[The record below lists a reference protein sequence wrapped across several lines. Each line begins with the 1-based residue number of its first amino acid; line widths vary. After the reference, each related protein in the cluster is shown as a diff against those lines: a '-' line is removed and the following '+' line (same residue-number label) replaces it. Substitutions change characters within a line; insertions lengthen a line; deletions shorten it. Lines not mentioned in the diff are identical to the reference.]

1 MKRNIFEEKIS
12 CWSNTTRISANN
24 ITVSIGQFLNAGA
37 SYLDTPNMP
46 TDINR
51 LRHLYSTAM
60 QTYPTDPARAASLF
74 DEYKRQKMSMPLA
87 TMGGIFKNGG
97 LKEDMISASK
107 ILTIDLDNTKPTD
120 YHKYEGKEIPNI
132 YVKDWNMLKWQLAR
146 LPFVAYA
153 GLSIGGYGLFLL
165 IPIED
170 ESFYLDYWKC
180 LEHLFKKHLK
190 LVIDPQTKDITK
202 PRFISYD
209 PNPYINTQA
218 DVFRIK
224 LPEKST
230 EVPVR
235 RYSST
240 PSTATE
246 EAVRKCVDEIEC
258 RGFDIT
264 SDYAEWI
271 DIASAL
277 YNELGEAGKQYFERV
292 SRFYPNANE
301 RDINYKWDKNKTR
314 RKIGIGTFF
323 EICARYGIRYKESL
337 AQSKSK
343 ASAMV
348 KPTREGKISPWS
360 MAETIREPIPKAEP
374 SESRIKYEYIPLSP
388 KAYDYMG
395 IYESIQLPPDFFTMR
410 TDAAPF

>member
-12 CWSNTTRISANN
+12 CWSNTTRTSANN

-37 SYLDTPNMP
+37 SYLNTPDMP

-51 LRHLYSTAM
+51 LRYLYSTAM
-60 QTYPTDPARAASLF
+60 QTYPTDPARAASIF

-87 TMGGIFKNGG
+87 TMGGLFKNGG

-132 YVKDWNMLKWQLAR
+132 HVKDWHLLKWQLAR

-170 ESFYLDYWKC
+170 ESRYLDYWKC
-180 LEHLFKKHLK
+180 LEHLFKKHLN
-190 LVIDPQTKDITK
+190 LTIDPQTKDITR

-209 PNPYINTQA
+209 PQPYINENA
-218 DVFRIK
+218 EVFRIK
-224 LPEKST
+224 LPEKRT
-230 EVPVR
+230 TMPVR
-235 RYSST
+235 RYTSSPSSST
-240 PSTATE
+240 E
-246 EAVRKCVDEIEC
+246 EDVRKCVAEIE
-258 RGFDIT
+258 RRNLDIT
-264 SDYAEWI
+264 SDYGEWI

-277 YNELGEAGKQYFERV
+277 YNGLGEAGKQYFERV

-301 RDINYKWDKNKTR
+301 RDIYYKWEKNKNR
-314 RKIGIGTFF
+314 SKVGIGTFF
-323 EICARYGIRYKESL
+323 DICQRYGIMYKDSYPEASRPP
-337 AQSKSK
+337 QPK
-343 ASAMV
+343 ASAIDEA
-348 KPTREGKISPWS
+348 PTGKKCKITTVPLFS
-360 MAETIREPIPKAEP
+360 EPYNYFSI
-374 SESRIKYEYIPLSP
+374 YDYIPTAKGFP
-388 KAYDYMG
+388 
-395 IYESIQLPPDFFTMR
+395 
-410 TDAAPF
+410 

>member
-12 CWSNTTRISANN
+12 CWSNTTRTSANN
-24 ITVSIGQFLNAGA
+24 ITVCIGQFLNAGA

-51 LRHLYSTAM
+51 LRHLYSTAV

-120 YHKYEGKEIPNI
+120 YHKNEGKEIPNI
-132 YVKDWNMLKWQLAR
+132 HVKDWNLLKWQLAR

-170 ESFYLDYWKC
+170 ESRYLDYWKC
-180 LEHLFKKHLK
+180 LEHLFKEHLN
-190 LVIDPQTKDITK
+190 LTIDPQTKDITR

-209 PNPYINTQA
+209 PQPYINENA
-218 DVFRIK
+218 EVFRIK
-224 LPEKST
+224 LPEKRT
-230 EVPVR
+230 TIPVR
-235 RYSST
+235 RYSSS
-240 PSTATE
+240 PSSSTE
-246 EAVRKCVDEIEC
+246 EEVRKCVAEIE
-258 RGFDIT
+258 RRNLDIT
-264 SDYAEWI
+264 SDYSEWI

-277 YNELGEAGKQYFERV
+277 YNGLGEAGKQYFERV

-301 RDINYKWDKNKTR
+301 RDISYKWEKNKNRSQIT
-314 RKIGIGTFF
+314 IATFF
-323 EICARYGIRYKESL
+323 EICRRYGIRYKDSELPDIS
-337 AQSKSK
+337 
-343 ASAMV
+343 
-348 KPTREGKISPWS
+348 TRLPQ
-360 MAETIREPIPKAEP
+360 PKATANVEA
-374 SESRIKYEYIPLSP
+374 STERKCRIDDVPLFP
-388 KAYDYMG
+388 ETYDYMA
-395 IYESIQLPPDFFTMR
+395 IYENVQLPPDFFCER
-410 TDAAPF
+410 LEAAPF

>member
-132 YVKDWNMLKWQLAR
+132 HVKDWNMLKWQLAR

-180 LEHLFKKHLK
+180 LEHLFKKHLN

-235 RYSST
+235 RYTSS
-240 PSTATE
+240 PSTTTE
-246 EAVRKCVDEIEC
+246 EAVRRCVDEIE
-258 RGFDIT
+258 RRVLDIT
-264 SDYAEWI
+264 SDYGEWI

-277 YNELGEAGKQYFERV
+277 FNELGEAGKQYFERV

-301 RDINYKWDKNKTR
+301 KDISYKWEKNKNR
-314 RKIGIGTFF
+314 SKVGIGTFF
-323 EICARYGIRYKESL
+323 DICKGYGIKYKLPEVSTRP
-337 AQSKSK
+337 QPK
-343 ASAMV
+343 ASAIV
-348 KPTREGKISPWS
+348 EATNERKCRILDDEEFVP
-360 MAETIREPIPKAEP
+360 ET
-374 SESRIKYEYIPLSP
+374 
-388 KAYDYMG
+388 YDYLSTFEN
-395 IYESIQLPPDFFTMR
+395 ITLPADFFCER
-410 TDAAPF
+410 QEAVPF

>member
-12 CWSNTTRISANN
+12 CWSNTTRTSANN
-24 ITVSIGQFLNAGA
+24 ITVCIGQFLNAGA

-51 LRHLYSTAM
+51 LRHLYSTAV

-132 YVKDWNMLKWQLAR
+132 HVKDWHLLKWQLAR

-170 ESFYLDYWKC
+170 ESLYLDYWKC
-180 LEHLFKKHLK
+180 LEHLFKKHLN
-190 LVIDPQTKDITK
+190 LTIDPQTKDITR
-202 PRFISYD
+202 PRFVSYD

-218 DVFRIK
+218 EVFRIK
-224 LPEKST
+224 LPEKRT
-230 EVPVR
+230 TIPVR
-235 RYSST
+235 RYSSS
-240 PSTATE
+240 PSSSTE
-246 EAVRKCVDEIEC
+246 EEVRKCVAEIE
-258 RGFDIT
+258 RRNLDIT
-264 SDYAEWI
+264 SDYSEWI

-277 YNELGEAGKQYFERV
+277 YNGLGEAGKQYFERV

-301 RDINYKWDKNKTR
+301 RDINYKWEKNKNR
-314 RKIGIGTFF
+314 SKVGIGTFF
-323 EICARYGIRYKESL
+323 DICQRYGIMYKDSYTETSRPP
-337 AQSKSK
+337 QPK
-343 ASAMV
+343 ASAIDEA
-348 KPTREGKISPWS
+348 PTEKKCKITTVPLFP
-360 MAETIREPIPKAEP
+360 EPYDYFSI
-374 SESRIKYEYIPLSP
+374 YDYIPTAKGFP
-388 KAYDYMG
+388 
-395 IYESIQLPPDFFTMR
+395 
-410 TDAAPF
+410 

>member
-12 CWSNTTRISANN
+12 CWSNTTRTSANN
-24 ITVSIGQFLNAGA
+24 ITVCIGQFLNAGA

-51 LRHLYSTAM
+51 LRHLYSTAV

-132 YVKDWNMLKWQLAR
+132 HVKDWHLLKWQLAR

-170 ESFYLDYWKC
+170 ESRYLDYWKC
-180 LEHLFKKHLK
+180 LEHLFKKHLN
-190 LVIDPQTKDITK
+190 LTIDPQTKDITR

-209 PNPYINTQA
+209 PQPYINENA
-218 DVFRIK
+218 EVFRII
-224 LPEKST
+224 LPEKRA
-230 EVPVR
+230 EMLVR
-235 RYSST
+235 RYSSN
-240 PSTATE
+240 PSTTTE
-246 EAVRKCVDEIEC
+246 EAVRRCVEEIE
-258 RGFDIT
+258 RRNLDIT
-264 SDYAEWI
+264 SNYSEWI

-277 YNELGEAGKQYFERV
+277 FNGLGEAGKQYFERV
-292 SRFYPNANE
+292 STFYPNANE
-301 RDINYKWDKNKTR
+301 RDISYKWEKNKNRSQIT
-314 RKIGIGTFF
+314 IATFF
-323 EICARYGIRYKESL
+323 EICRRYGIRYKDSELPDIS
-337 AQSKSK
+337 
-343 ASAMV
+343 
-348 KPTREGKISPWS
+348 TRLPQ
-360 MAETIREPIPKAEP
+360 PKATAKVEAPPERKCKITNVPLFPEP
-374 SESRIKYEYIPLSP
+374 
-388 KAYDYMG
+388 YDYLST
-395 IYESIQLPPDFFTMR
+395 YDNFQLPSDFFREIPT
-410 TDAAPF
+410 AVPF

>member
-12 CWSNTTRISANN
+12 CWSNTTRTSANN

-37 SYLDTPNMP
+37 SYLNTPDMP

-51 LRHLYSTAM
+51 LRYLYSTAM
-60 QTYPTDPARAASLF
+60 QTYPTDPARAASIF

-87 TMGGIFKNGG
+87 TMGGLFKNGG

-107 ILTIDLDNTKPTD
+107 ILTIDLDYTKPTD
-120 YHKYEGKEIPNI
+120 YQKYEGKKEIPNI
-132 YVKDWNMLKWQLAR
+132 HVKDWNLLKWQLAR

-170 ESFYLDYWKC
+170 ESLYLDYWKC
-180 LEHLFKKHLK
+180 LEHLFKKHLNI
-190 LVIDPQTKDITK
+190 VIDPQTKDITK

-218 DVFRIK
+218 EVFRIK
-224 LPEKST
+224 LPEKRT
-230 EVPVR
+230 TTPVR
-235 RYSST
+235 RYT
-240 PSTATE
+240 HHQPATDTE
-246 EAVRKCVDEIEC
+246 SAVQKCVEEIE
-258 RGFDIT
+258 RRSLDIT

-277 YNELGEAGKQYFERV
+277 FNELGEAGKQYFERV

-301 RDINYKWDKNKTR
+301 RDISYKWQKNKNR
-314 RKIGIGTFF
+314 SKVGIGTFF
-323 EICARYGIRYKESL
+323 DICKRYGIRFKDSELPDISTRL
-337 AQSKSK
+337 PQPK
-343 ASAMV
+343 APA
-348 KPTREGKISPWS
+348 
-360 MAETIREPIPKAEP
+360 MAEATTERKC
-374 SESRIKYEYIPLSP
+374 RIKDVPLFPAS
-388 KAYDYMG
+388 YDYFS
-395 IYESIQLPPDFFTMR
+395 IYDYLPTAKGFP
-410 TDAAPF
+410 